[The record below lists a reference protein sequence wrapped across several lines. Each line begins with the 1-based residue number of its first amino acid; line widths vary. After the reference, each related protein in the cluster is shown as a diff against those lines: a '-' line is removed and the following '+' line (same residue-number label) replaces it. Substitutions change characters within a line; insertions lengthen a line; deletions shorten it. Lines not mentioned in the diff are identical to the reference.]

1 MQDLAEDYQRALADI
16 SSLRAI
22 YDAEIESLQEE
33 VSQCKAAK
41 EEELWWAVGVRGI
54 GDLNCKV
61 LLGQVDFMLP
71 WVSINSILFQLYWI
85 QSLVFH
91 SILP

>member
-41 EEELWWAVGVRGI
+41 AEEYWGTEL
-54 GDLNCKV
+54 KV
-61 LLGQVDFMLP
+61 LLDEVDFRLLWMGCWNDSEHGAL
-71 WVSINSILFQLYWI
+71 ID
-85 QSLVFH
+85 
-91 SILP
+91 

>member
-41 EEELWWAVGVRGI
+41 AEELWWATGVRNKKCCWMKLI
-54 GDLNCKV
+54 LSYYE
-61 LLGQVDFMLP
+61 
-71 WVSINSILFQLYWI
+71 WVVGMIRNME
-85 QSLVFH
+85 
-91 SILP
+91 P

>member
-41 EEELWWAVGVRGI
+41 AEERWWVYWVRRMGGLAWCCWMKLILGDYEWVVGMIRS
-54 GDLNCKV
+54 
-61 LLGQVDFMLP
+61 MEP
-71 WVSINSILFQLYWI
+71 W
-85 QSLVFH
+85 
-91 SILP
+91 

>member
-41 EEELWWAVGVRGI
+41 AEERWWVYWGTEL
-54 GDLNCKV
+54 KV
-61 LLGQVDFMLP
+61 LLDEVDFRL
-71 WVSINSILFQLYWI
+71 L
-85 QSLVFH
+85 
-91 SILP
+91 

>member
-1 MQDLAEDYQRALADI
+1 MTCLKSGIKKHRILSHPPPPAHSFHLLLRQMQDLAEDYQRALADI

-41 EEELWWAVGVRGI
+41 AEELWRAIGVRRMG
-54 GDLNCKV
+54 GLNV
-61 LLGQVDFMLP
+61 VGWSWF
-71 WVSINSILFQLYWI
+71 
-85 QSLVFH
+85 
-91 SILP
+91 

>member
-1 MQDLAEDYQRALADI
+1 MSHPPPPAHSFHLLLRQMQDLAEDYQRALADI

-41 EEELWWAVGVRGI
+41 AEELWRATGVGKIKGVVG
-54 GDLNCKV
+54 
-61 LLGQVDFMLP
+61 
-71 WVSINSILFQLYWI
+71 
-85 QSLVFH
+85 
-91 SILP
+91 